1 MGGSVLS
8 SRTGYSL
15 LSTAARLVND
25 PSVQLINYDVLVL
38 VLVGIRHHSSN
49 LPHNFSDS
57 HGRDQRATW
66 ASFQLVAVAL
76 SGDSSGVKKPA

>member
-15 LSTAARLVND
+15 LSAAARLVND

-38 VLVGIRHHSSN
+38 VEIRHHSSN

-57 HGRDQRATW
+57 HGRDRRATW

-76 SGDSSGVKKPA
+76 SGDSRGVKPA

>member
-15 LSTAARLVND
+15 LSRLVND
-25 PSVQLINYDVLVL
+25 PSVQLINYDVL

-57 HGRDQRATW
+57 HGRDRRATW

-76 SGDSSGVKKPA
+76 SGDSSGVKPA